1 MNFQSLHYFIMLARE
16 KNFTR
21 AAEKLHISQQTLSA
35 SIAALERELNCKLI
49 IRHVPL
55 ELTYGGRTFF
65 HYALSLSGEEESMRR
80 SLLDIAEEKTGE
92 LRIGVGYV
100 RGRTLLPPILKKF
113 GDKHPGVTFRI
124 LESTNKQLRT
134 RLVEGDIDLSIGHY
148 REVPPGIEIEP
159 IYEEQICLLITKKLF
174 DETVEGTIEEVSA
187 ALQRDGKEG
196 MRPFAK
202 CPFLNT
208 RGENVS
214 GYFETLYLAE
224 APFTPFIRCM
234 SNNMETLLC
243 LSGKGMGALFCPQN
257 LVRSSLSKEDLR
269 EMYVIP
275 LPETKYAMSVG
286 VRTKAAPWSIR
297 DEFIQLLKEELA
309 RKNGI

>member
-65 HYALSLSGEEESMRR
+65 HYALSLTGEEESMRR

-187 ALQRDGKEG
+187 ALQ
-196 MRPFAK
+196 
-202 CPFLNT
+202 
-208 RGENVS
+208 
-214 GYFETLYLAE
+214 
-224 APFTPFIRCM
+224 
-234 SNNMETLLC
+234 SN
-243 LSGKGMGALFCPQN
+243 QDI
-257 LVRSSLSKEDLR
+257 V
-269 EMYVIP
+269 
-275 LPETKYAMSVG
+275 
-286 VRTKAAPWSIR
+286 
-297 DEFIQLLKEELA
+297 QH
-309 RKNGI
+309 

>member
-1 MNFQSLHYFIMLARE
+1 M
-16 KNFTR
+16 
-21 AAEKLHISQQTLSA
+21 
-35 SIAALERELNCKLI
+35 
-49 IRHVPL
+49 
-55 ELTYGGRTFF
+55 
-65 HYALSLSGEEESMRR
+65 
-80 SLLDIAEEKTGE
+80 
-92 LRIGVGYV
+92 
-100 RGRTLLPPILKKF
+100 
-113 GDKHPGVTFRI
+113 
-124 LESTNKQLRT
+124 
-134 RLVEGDIDLSIGHY
+134 
-148 REVPPGIEIEP
+148 PPGIEIEP

-187 ALQRDGKEG
+187 ALQRDVKEG

-309 RKNGI
+309 RENGI

>member
-49 IRHVPL
+49 IHHVPL

-65 HYALSLSGEEESMRR
+65 QYALSLTGEEESMRR

-92 LRIGVGYV
+92 LRIGIGYV

-113 GDKHPGVTFRI
+113 GDKHP
-124 LESTNKQLRT
+124 
-134 RLVEGDIDLSIGHY
+134 
-148 REVPPGIEIEP
+148 
-159 IYEEQICLLITKKLF
+159 
-174 DETVEGTIEEVSA
+174 
-187 ALQRDGKEG
+187 
-196 MRPFAK
+196 
-202 CPFLNT
+202 
-208 RGENVS
+208 GENVS

-275 LPETKYAMSVG
+275 LPETKYSMSVG

-309 RKNGI
+309 GENL

>member
-65 HYALSLSGEEESMRR
+65 HYALSLTGEEESMRR

-124 LESTNKQLRT
+124 LESTGPASSKAIST
-134 RLVEGDIDLSIGHY
+134 S
-148 REVPPGIEIEP
+148 PS
-159 IYEEQICLLITKKLF
+159 
-174 DETVEGTIEEVSA
+174 GTTGKSRQ
-187 ALQRDGKEG
+187 ALK
-196 MRPFAK
+196 
-202 CPFLNT
+202 
-208 RGENVS
+208 
-214 GYFETLYLAE
+214 
-224 APFTPFIRCM
+224 
-234 SNNMETLLC
+234 
-243 LSGKGMGALFCPQN
+243 
-257 LVRSSLSKEDLR
+257 
-269 EMYVIP
+269 
-275 LPETKYAMSVG
+275 
-286 VRTKAAPWSIR
+286 
-297 DEFIQLLKEELA
+297 
-309 RKNGI
+309 

>member
-65 HYALSLSGEEESMRR
+65 HYALSHRR
-80 SLLDIAEEKTGE
+80 
-92 LRIGVGYV
+92 
-100 RGRTLLPPILKKF
+100 RGIHAPLPPRHRRRKNRRTAYRRRLCPRQDPSSAHPE
-113 GDKHPGVTFRI
+113 DKHPGVTFRI

-187 ALQRDGKEG
+187 ALQRDVKEG

-309 RKNGI
+309 RENGI